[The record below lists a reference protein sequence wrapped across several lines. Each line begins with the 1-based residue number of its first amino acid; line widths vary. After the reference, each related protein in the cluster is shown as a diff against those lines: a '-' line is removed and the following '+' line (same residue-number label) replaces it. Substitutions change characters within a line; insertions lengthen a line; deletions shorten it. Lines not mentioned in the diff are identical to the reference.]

1 MSGKDLK
8 EERQVLDARMVE
20 RSLRRIANQ
29 IVERN
34 QGTENLLVVGIQTR
48 GVNLAERLVAIIS
61 DIEGAVVPTGK
72 LDITLYRDDLRHNP
86 VQPTVRSTDLP
97 ADITG
102 MNVVLVD
109 DVFYTGRTIRAAL
122 DAIVD
127 FGRPSSIMLA
137 VLIDRGHQELPIR
150 ADFTGREIST
160 RKDEDVVVRVSEVDG
175 ADGVWIKALG

>member
-1 MSGKDLK
+1 MTGQSAEMEK
-8 EERQVLDARMVE
+8 QVLDDRMME

-34 QGTENLLVVGIQTR
+34 QGTNGLLVVGIQTR
-48 GVNLAERLVAIIS
+48 GVNLAERLVSIIA
-61 DIEGAVVPTGK
+61 DIEGASVPTGK

-102 MNVVLVD
+102 MKIVLVD

-122 DAIVD
+122 DALVD
-127 FGRPSSIMLA
+127 FGRPSAIMLA

-150 ADFTGREIST
+150 ADFTGTEIST
-160 RKDEDVVVRVSEVDG
+160 RKDEDVVVRVTEIDG
-175 ADGVWIKALG
+175 VDGVWIKALG